1 MAGQRSARLATG
13 RRRAASLV
21 TACAAFAAVLLGPA
35 PAVPAGPLTPY
46 NDNFLSASNLNSPD
60 TPLSTGTLSDTPETI
75 GATVQANLLSPCG
88 PGICR
93 AGPPETTT
101 CAGVDY
107 GKTVWYDFYPDH
119 AGQIEIRTAGIPNV
133 IALYTYD
140 PATLVPHEVQCQPGS
155 TYPSNDLSANVNPG
169 VDYTFQVG
177 GRGNAGSGLQVL
189 FNYAYR
195 TNLAVPPF
203 FTRAFVNPATG
214 QPPEP
219 TLAGL
224 QFIGLANAENISAAC
239 QSCSGATFGATV
251 ITGNTAK
258 VRPRAAAVLTRRT
271 RLMIAATSPAHIG
284 RYKVYSLD
292 ASDHHLRVVAGGC
305 LAPGVR
311 TVQTAA
317 NSGAVAGELS
327 CPAPLVNPSGAEY
340 VFWKGLRGG
349 LWERWY
355 GGRTWTFPRKLN
367 ATGLESAPA
376 VAVQPDGQ
384 QDVFWKGP
392 GGTLRET
399 WYGGRWHE
407 PENLGPVNLGPGQLA
422 SAPSVGVDSAGD
434 EYVFWQGTDG
444 GLWEKSYSA
453 GVWGEPVPV
462 PAPTLGSAPAVA
474 VRADGEQDVFWRGTD
489 GHLWETS
496 YAGRW
501 TVPVNRGG
509 GQLGSA
515 PSVAVDGTGNEYVVW
530 QGTDGRLWRMTGIAG
545 RWGAA
550 APVGSGRLGSP
561 PTIAAHANGEQDV
574 FWRGTDGR
582 LWETWFT
589 SRWNT
594 PVNLGFGRLG
604 SAPSAGTDASGKQG
618 PASS

>member
-1 MAGQRSARLATG
+1 M
-13 RRRAASLV
+13 LV
-21 TACAAFAAVLLGPA
+21 TACAAFAAMLLGPA
-35 PAVPAGPLTPY
+35 PAAPAGPLTPF
-46 NDNFLSASNLNSPD
+46 NDNFLSASNLNSPN
-60 TPLSTGTLSDTPETI
+60 TPLSTATLVDTPDTI
-75 GATVQANLLSPCG
+75 GATAQDDLFSPCG
-88 PGICR
+88 SGSGSCR

-101 CAGVDY
+101 CAGVSY

-119 AGQIEIRTAGIPNV
+119 AGQVEIRTSGIPNV
-133 IALYTYD
+133 IALYSYD
-140 PATLVPHEVQCQPGS
+140 PNTLVPHELRCAPGS
-155 TYPSNDLSANVNPG
+155 TYSSNELFANVDPG
-169 VDYTFQVG
+169 VDYTFQIG
-177 GRGNAGSGLQVL
+177 GQGSAGSSLQML

-195 TNLAVPPF
+195 TDLTVPPF
-203 FTRAFVNPATG
+203 LTRAFVDTAG
-214 QPPEP
+214 GPPQVQ

-224 QFIGLANAENISAAC
+224 QFIGLANTENLSAECRFCA
-239 QSCSGATFGATV
+239 GATFGATV
-251 ITGNTAK
+251 IKGNTAVVK
-258 VRPRAAAVLTRRT
+258 PSTPTVITRRT

-284 RYKVYSLD
+284 RFKVYSLD
-292 ASDHHLRVVAGGC
+292 VRNDRLRVHADGC
-305 LAPGVR
+305 LAPGV
-311 TVQTAA
+311 TSVQTTADGR
-317 NSGAVAGELS
+317 SVTGQVS
-327 CPAPLVNPSGAEY
+327 CPATLVNPSGAEY
-340 VFWKGLRGG
+340 VFWQGLRGG

-355 GGRTWTFPRKLN
+355 GGRTWTVPRKLR
-367 ATGLESAPA
+367 AAGLQSAPA

-392 GGTLRET
+392 GGTLWET
-399 WYGGRWHE
+399 WYTGRWHG

-434 EYVFWQGTDG
+434 EYVFWLGTDG

-501 TVPVNRGG
+501 TAPVDRGG

-530 QGTDGRLWRMTGIAG
+530 QGTDGRLWRMTEIAG

-550 APVGSGRLGSP
+550 APVRSGRLGSP